1 MVARLV
7 DLTGGQRAP
16 VISAADPGLAERRQQ
31 LARLLARG
39 LNPPPIQSGGALA
52 ARPGAV
58 GIRQFGINQ
67 AREEEKRERDERS
80 SELARVIAEATSTV
94 TEDIPRAPA
103 GSFRAAQEIGLP
115 DQFPGQTRERPR
127 ALQEMI
133 QILAG
138 NPMTAQA
145 GLGLPVEG
153 ARERLKRELNP
164 PEPKAAT
171 DVGGFR
177 PFVTRPRTGERV
189 FPGVRVPD
197 GSEDGIPLIGPG
209 GDTLVGGPAP
219 KTYPTDDGRNPIF
232 KRFRKNLAPIEGAFG
247 DRKTDPG
254 GPTNKGISQKFLER
268 LNRRHP
274 EWKLPKDTRNLKVD
288 HIDGIFRSEFFDRPK
303 IQDVVDIPGLM
314 QKAPQLPE
322 QLFDAGVLQGTETAG
337 TLLQKSLDEH
347 LGTDLRVTKNGKKIY
362 DGNVGPATRAA
373 IARAIKQGK
382 IKAVNDTMVK
392 KRLQLMRN
400 LPAFKNNP
408 GWVPRAKSFRI
419 GSPGGP

>member
-1 MVARLV
+1 MQSGRARKRARRAGEAARHRRIQTVSAVLAA
-7 DLTGGQRAP
+7 RAP
-16 VISAADPGLAERRQQ
+16 ATGDGDVKPHSGGDTDLRPGAPGWRQAVDDHYAGLADALETMDSDERARFEDDYARATGVLPGAIAKSLRGGLLSADPAGQTAAAQR
-31 LARLLARG
+31 LARLKDDDPNLIAIIPENERARA
-39 LNPPPIQSGGALA
+39 GAIA
-52 ARPGAV
+52 
-58 GIRQFGINQ
+58 
-67 AREEEKRERDERS
+67 
-80 SELARVIAEATSTV
+80 ELA
-94 TEDIPRAPA
+94 D
-103 GSFRAAQEIGLP
+103 
-115 DQFPGQTRERPR
+115 
-127 ALQEMI
+127 
-133 QILAG
+133 
-138 NPMTAQA
+138 
-145 GLGLPVEG
+145 LGLPPARIVELAEEKLADG
-153 ARERLKRELNP
+153 KDQFA
-164 PEPKAAT
+164 
-171 DVGGFR
+171 GG
-177 PFVTRPRTGERV
+177 TG
-189 FPGVRVPD
+189 D
-197 GSEDGIPLIGPG
+197 
-209 GDTLVGGPAP
+209 DTLVGGPAP

-232 KRFRKNLAPIEGAFG
+232 KRFRKNLAHFEKGFVDI
-247 DRKTDPG
+247 KTDPG
-254 GPTNKGISQKFLER
+254 GPTNKGISQKFLDR

-274 EWKLPKDTRNLKVD
+274 EWKLPKNTRNLKVD

-314 QKAPQLPE
+314 QQAPQLPE

-392 KRLQLMRN
+392 KRLEFMRN